1 MSSWMALDPLGVFTC
16 TTGPLILCLIL
27 SHLYEAAVAQMMQ
40 FRDQDDTRSRT
51 HMSDN
56 NTNAGLTL
64 NVDPEI
70 INYVLRSMS

>member
-1 MSSWMALDPLGVFTC
+1 
-16 TTGPLILCLIL
+16 
-27 SHLYEAAVAQMMQ
+27 MMQ